1 MHQDFDEA
9 RKGLMSQT
17 IDKDSWVFVV
27 VQDPGKNEA
36 IVAQRDSEHDLS
48 FIPVFQERD
57 TALQGI
63 TRLVKEP
70 GHAFEIQAIIYEDL
84 LIYAQKHAVLIFFL
98 DGEGRIL
105 AKAGPDGRPL

>member
-1 MHQDFDEA
+1 MNH
-9 RKGLMSQT
+9 T

-27 VQDPGKNEA
+27 VQDPGKNET

-57 TALQGI
+57 TALQAI
-63 TRLVKEP
+63 PRLAKEP
-70 GHAFEIQAIIYEDL
+70 GHSFEIQAIIYDDL
-84 LIYAQKHAVLIFFL
+84 LIYAQKHAVLLFFL

-105 AKAGPDGRPL
+105 VKSGPDGRLL